1 MLKKNT
7 EVKVFTQNYGTLEWS
22 SVNKTLKDG
31 MSLPIVFQVH
41 MDSTRTKDGKKL
53 EPQHYLKVK
62 FSKIVNN
69 LLINLTII

>member
-22 SVNKTLKDG
+22 SVNKTLKGG
-31 MSLPIVFQVH
+31 MSLPIVSQVH

-53 EPQHYLKVK
+53 GPQLYLKAK
-62 FSKIVNN
+62 FSKTVNN
-69 LLINLTII
+69 LLINLT

>member
-22 SVNKTLKDG
+22 SVNKTLKGG
-31 MSLPIVFQVH
+31 MSLPIVSQVH

-53 EPQHYLKVK
+53 EPLLYLKAK

-69 LLINLTII
+69 LLINLT